1 MYMKAD
7 RRTIRCPLCL
17 HGRLL
22 DVAEGANLPRLAL
35 YGPLQADRAQIFLK
49 CPKCGQQIGIS
60 LGKIR

>member
-1 MYMKAD
+1 MKVD

-17 HGRLL
+17 RGRLL

-35 YGPLQADRAQIFLK
+35 YGPLQADHAQMFLK

-60 LGKIR
+60 LGKTR